1 MSLNGFT
8 SSHGFTVAPNHHHVG
23 EDRMWGTN
31 DLQKI
36 EGGPVAQLCTVG
48 MVGYIDIVVGS
59 DVGVRRITEVH
70 FVLQNMGQ
78 FASEGIFHWCPH
90 EILRVA
96 FRHEF
101 QLHHSQPPLGYSWTI
116 FIHIILHRCTLKSN

>member
-1 MSLNGFT
+1 MG
-8 SSHGFTVAPNHHHVG
+8 
-23 EDRMWGTN
+23 
-31 DLQKI
+31 I
-36 EGGPVAQLCTVG
+36 
-48 MVGYIDIVVGS
+48 VGYIDIVVGS

-96 FRHEF
+96 FRSH
-101 QLHHSQPPLGYSWTI
+101 LWAIPGLSSS
-116 FIHIILHRCTLKSN
+116 TLFHTVVA

>member
-8 SSHGFTVAPNHHHVG
+8 LSHGFTVAPPNHHHVG

-36 EGGPVAQLCTVG
+36 EGCPVAQWALLGTLTSLLARTS
-48 MVGYIDIVVGS
+48 GYVAY
-59 DVGVRRITEVH
+59 
-70 FVLQNMGQ
+70 Q

-96 FRHEF
+96 FRNEF
-101 QLHHSQPPLGYSWTI
+101 KLYHSQPPLGYSWTI